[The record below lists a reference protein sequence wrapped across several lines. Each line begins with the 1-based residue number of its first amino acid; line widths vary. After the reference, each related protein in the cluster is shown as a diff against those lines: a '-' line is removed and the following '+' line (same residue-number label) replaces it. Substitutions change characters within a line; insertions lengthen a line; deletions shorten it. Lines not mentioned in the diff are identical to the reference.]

1 MILTGQENEGKHIG
15 PPPAP
20 AEHDPGLGELPPPVY
35 EEQPTK
41 SEYTEPSPRSPVF
54 NRVIILFAMVMCLVF
69 GFWIG
74 TRITSGAAESRCTA
88 ANRADHKT
96 LCALVEPLVKFG
108 LFFARFIPG
117 FGRDGEEG

>member
-1 MILTGQENEGKHIG
+1 MILTAQENEGKHIG
-15 PPPAP
+15 PPPA
-20 AEHDPGLGELPPPVY
+20 EHDPELGELPPLAVY

-54 NRVIILFAMVMCLVF
+54 NRVIVLAAMVMCLVF
-69 GFWIG
+69 GLWIG

-88 ANRADHKT
+88 ANRVDHKT
-96 LCALVEPLVKFG
+96 LCAFVEPLVKIG

-117 FGRDGEEG
+117 FGRDGE